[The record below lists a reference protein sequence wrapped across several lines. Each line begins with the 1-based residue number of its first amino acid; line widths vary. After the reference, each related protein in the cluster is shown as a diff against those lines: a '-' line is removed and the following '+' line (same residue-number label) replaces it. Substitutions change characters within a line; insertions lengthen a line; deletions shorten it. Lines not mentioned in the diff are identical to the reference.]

1 VPRSAGTVHER
12 LHQLENLVVSLMR
25 HDRDEPVSRATE
37 SDSDPK
43 LASRSASTPIRDTEP
58 TSSWR
63 EAKDLPNAAQSTPT
77 VPEIEDNLSPPLDL
91 GSMTLND
98 VGAAEYVGGIHWA
111 SILNSIDDIKLELEH
126 EEETATT
133 TKNVDTTWPQLLYG
147 CERATTT
154 EILSSVPPR
163 YIVDQLISTYLTLDI
178 APGKSLVSKYTET
191 ISL

>member
-63 EAKDLPNAAQSTPT
+63 EAKDLPNAAQS
-77 VPEIEDNLSPPLDL
+77 L